1 MGSGTIVLDGGHVL
15 TNDHVASNDA
25 SCEMTIWGVNSIK
38 DIPDLVAYAESIPG
52 ARDQRI
58 DLAVVRLVN
67 ERGNP
72 IKIPGRSPIDIPR
85 NEITLGTPMKLLG
98 FPGMGGVR
106 ISMTPGE
113 QSGWWED
120 EENLLWSEMFYKT
133 SAKMGPGISG
143 GAAFNAE
150 TGEFVGIPTGT
161 PGPGEDGGDI
171 LGLVRPGRYALP
183 LLDAAERAG

>member
-1 MGSGTIVLDGGHVL
+1 ML
-15 TNDHVASNDA
+15 TNDHVASTDA

-38 DIPDLVAYAESIPG
+38 DTPDLVAYAESIPG

-72 IKIPGRSPIDIPR
+72 ITIPGRSPIDIPR
-85 NEITLGTPMKLLG
+85 KEIKLGTPMKLLG

-120 EENLLWSEMFYKT
+120 EEFDLWSEKFYKT

-150 TGEFVGIPTGT
+150 TGEFIGVPTGFDEAT
-161 PGPGEDGGDI
+161 DGRGDI